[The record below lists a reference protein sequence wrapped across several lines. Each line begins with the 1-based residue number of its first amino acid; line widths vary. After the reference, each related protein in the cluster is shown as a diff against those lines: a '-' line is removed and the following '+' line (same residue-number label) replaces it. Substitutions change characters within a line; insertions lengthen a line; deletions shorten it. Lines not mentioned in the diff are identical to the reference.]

1 MRELKLQSIC
11 GEATNSGFIIE
22 TIFSSSQ
29 DNYPFPIAAKTAFY
43 DKPSFQEITEQKMK
57 EKKMWPKILL
67 GGLGASMLTIGI
79 CVFNS
84 FLFLFHSLHSAIAVS
99 ILLFALFYSIFL
111 SFSVVISV
119 IGLYT
124 ISGWQ
129 AVKEWHGAEHKTIRL
144 LQKHF
149 EEGAELNLENLKAMK
164 RFDSK
169 CGTTLNSASIS
180 RYVFFCAALLAAP
193 FVYYSVL
200 AVLLALFIFPRP
212 IALFIS
218 YILQS
223 FVTTAEPSEEK
234 LIEALETAQKITTRA
249 QLINEHFAQL

>member
-1 MRELKLQSIC
+1 
-11 GEATNSGFIIE
+11 
-22 TIFSSSQ
+22 
-29 DNYPFPIAAKTAFY
+29 
-43 DKPSFQEITEQKMK
+43 
-57 EKKMWPKILL
+57 
-67 GGLGASMLTIGI
+67 MLTIGV

-84 FLFLFHSLHSAIAVS
+84 FLFLFHSLHPAIAVS

-119 IGLYT
+119 AGLYT

-149 EEGAELNLENLKAMK
+149 KEGAELNLENLKTMK
-164 RFDSK
+164 RFNSK
-169 CGTTLNSASIS
+169 CGTTSNSASIS

-193 FVYYSVL
+193 FVYYPI
-200 AVLLALFIFPRP
+200 LFILLSLFVFPRP
-212 IALFIS
+212 LSFFMS

-234 LIEALETAQKITTRA
+234 LTAGLEVAKEIIEKARLFSCFSRE
-249 QLINEHFAQL
+249 NM